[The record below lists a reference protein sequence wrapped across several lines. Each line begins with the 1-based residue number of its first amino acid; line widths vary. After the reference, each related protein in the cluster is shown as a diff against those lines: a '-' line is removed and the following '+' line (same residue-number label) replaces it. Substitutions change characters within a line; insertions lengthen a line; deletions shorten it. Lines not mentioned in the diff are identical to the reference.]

1 MSRFYVSAGLTPGLA
16 LTILTSEKFGGSDTS
31 NSDDDTPLPYPK
43 PLARSAFLTP
53 DFSPT
58 AFLSSLHNRHQ
69 TLEDLRSE
77 LRTRSHELNK
87 ELLDLVNDNYQ
98 DFLGLGGSLRGGEE
112 KVEEVRVGL
121 LGLKREI
128 DTLKEKVEGKRK
140 EVEGLLEERR
150 AIAKEVRT
158 GRALFDIDSRMEDL
172 EERLMVGPNGAVNTA
187 VDGDEGDFSASESDD
202 DSDDDT
208 PGAAIPLSRLRR
220 RAQQFLYI
228 KRLFAKIGSEHP
240 FLIKQE
246 ERMMRIRQTIL
257 LDLSSALL
265 EAGGQDKFSSK
276 RALDIL
282 GIYRDMG
289 ESGDALT
296 ALRERR

>member
-1 MSRFYVSAGLTPGLA
+1 MSRFY
-16 LTILTSEKFGGSDTS
+16 FGGSDTS
-31 NSDDDTPLPYPK
+31 NSDDDTSLPYPK

-58 AFLSSLHNRHQ
+58 VFLSSLRNRHQ

-77 LRTRSHELNK
+77 LRTRSQELNK
-87 ELLDLVNDNYQ
+87 ALLDLVNDNYQ

-121 LGLKREI
+121 LGFKREV
-128 DTLKEKVEGKRK
+128 DTLKDKVEGRLE
-140 EVEGLLEERR
+140 EVGGLLEERR

-158 GRALFDIDSRMEDL
+158 GKALLEIDLRLEDL
-172 EERLMVGPNGAVNTA
+172 EERLMVGSNGAVNTA
-187 VDGDEGDFSASESDD
+187 VDGDEDDFSASESDD
-202 DSDDDT
+202 ESDEDT
-208 PGAAIPLSRLRR
+208 RGTTIPLSRLRR
-220 RAQQFLYI
+220 RVQQFLYI
-228 KRLFAKIGSEHP
+228 QRLFAKTGPEHP

-246 ERMMRIRQTIL
+246 ERMMRIRQTML

-265 EAGGQDKFSSK
+265 QAGGQDEFSNK
-276 RALDIL
+276 RTLDIL
-282 GIYRDMG
+282 SIYRDMG
-289 ESGDALT
+289 ASGDALT

>member
-1 MSRFYVSAGLTPGLA
+1 MV
-16 LTILTSEKFGGSDTS
+16 KFGGSDTS

-58 AFLSSLHNRHQ
+58 GFLSSLHNRHQ

-77 LRTRSHELNK
+77 LRTRSQELNK

-121 LGLKREI
+121 LGFKREV
-128 DTLKEKVEGKRK
+128 DTLKDKVEGRRK

-158 GRALFDIDSRMEDL
+158 GRELLEIDSRLEDL
-172 EERLMVGPNGAVNTA
+172 EERLMVGSNGAVNPA
-187 VDGDEGDFSASESDD
+187 VNGDEDDFSTSESDD
-202 DSDDDT
+202 ESDEDT
-208 PGAAIPLSRLRR
+208 PGTTIPLSRLRR

-228 KRLFAKIGSEHP
+228 KRLFAKTGPEHP

-265 EAGGQDKFSSK
+265 QAVGQDDFSSK
-276 RALDIL
+276 RTLNIL
-282 GIYRDMG
+282 GIYRDIG
-289 ESGDALT
+289 ESGEALT
-296 ALRERR
+296 AIRERR

>member
-1 MSRFYVSAGLTPGLA
+1 MNRFY
-16 LTILTSEKFGGSDTS
+16 FGGSDSS
-31 NSDDDTPLPYPK
+31 NSDDDTPLPYPQ

-77 LRTRSHELNK
+77 LRTRSQELNK

-121 LGLKREI
+121 LGFKREV
-128 DTLKEKVEGKRK
+128 DTLKDKVEGRRK
-140 EVEGLLEERR
+140 EVEGLLAERR
-150 AIAKEVRT
+150 AITKQVRS
-158 GRALFDIDSRMEDL
+158 GRALLEVDSRLEDL
-172 EERLMVGPNGAVNTA
+172 EERLMVGSNGAVNTA
-187 VDGDEGDFSASESDD
+187 VDGDEDDFSASESEEE
-202 DSDDDT
+202 SDEDT
-208 PGAAIPLSRLRR
+208 PGNAIPLSRLRR

-228 KRLFAKIGSEHP
+228 KRLFTKIGAEHP

-265 EAGGQDKFSSK
+265 QASGQDDSSK
-276 RALDIL
+276 KRTLNIMA
-282 GIYRDMG
+282 IYRDMG